1 MTASAR
7 RLPRGSRVLSLRLR
21 LRLLLR
27 LRLRLRP
34 SLMAG
39 PLRHGTFER
48 GRQRT
53 FQGLHMLRYS
63 HDPVST

>member
-7 RLPRGSRVLSLRLR
+7 RLPRGSCVLSLRLR
-21 LRLLLR
+21 LLLR
-27 LRLRLRP
+27 MRLRLRP

>member
-21 LRLLLR
+21 LRLL

>member
-1 MTASAR
+1 
-7 RLPRGSRVLSLRLR
+7 VLSLRLR
-21 LRLLLR
+21 LLLR
-27 LRLRLRP
+27 MRLRLRP

>member
-21 LRLLLR
+21 LRQL